1 MIKNMKK
8 PIKVIIELTD
18 ETVDLCAF
26 VQEVLDF
33 EEDKKEEETKN

>member
-1 MIKNMKK
+1 MRKVK
-8 PIKVIIELTD
+8 PIKVIVELTD

-33 EEDKKEEETKN
+33 EEDKEIEEIKNKK